1 MKLWRLIPVVAFVG
15 VLAAATV
22 GLATVQNIDEDHNY
36 ASEGERDARDCDGFE
51 VEYGQDNGHVDRVK
65 LFYAAS
71 EPRTNLNDGD
81 CGDQFIKVEV
91 HNDRHRILGECA
103 VFQLPT
109 TGEAQ
114 CDLDPFIFNQPDCFI
129 GRNCVADI
137 AHINLVVTDL
147 NSIP

>member
-22 GLATVQNIDEDHNY
+22 GLATVQDINSDHNY
-36 ASEGERDARDCDGFE
+36 ASEGTQDARTCDEIE

-65 LFYAAS
+65 LHYPDS
-71 EPRTNLNDGD
+71 VGNTNDGD
-81 CGDQFIKVEV
+81 CGDQWIKVEI
-91 HNDRHRILGECA
+91 HNDRHRILGECD
-103 VFQLPT
+103 VFQLPQT
-109 TGEAQ
+109 SPAQ

-137 AHINLVVTDL
+137 HHINLVVTDL